1 MSSGFARSTYKLFV
15 GNLPWTISSKELRT
29 YFSKYGHV
37 ANAEVVFDRQL
48 GLSKHYG
55 FVVFS
60 QRDAFNSAS
69 NQNTHFL
76 EGRVLTVQRAN
87 ESPQG

>member
-1 MSSGFARSTYKLFV
+1 MSSNLARSTYKLFV
-15 GNLPWTISSKELRT
+15 GNLPWTISSKELKS
-29 YFSKYGHV
+29 YFSRYGHV
-37 ANAEVVFDRQL
+37 ANAEVVFDKQI

-60 QRDAFNSAS
+60 HREAFNTAS

-76 EGRVLTVQRAN
+76 EGRVLNVQRAN
-87 ESPQG
+87 ESP

>member
-15 GNLPWTISSKELRT
+15 GNLPWTISSKELKT
-29 YFSKYGHV
+29 YFSRYGHV

-76 EGRVLTVQRAN
+76 EGRVLNVQRAN
-87 ESPQG
+87 ENP